1 MNQRRYK
8 HLFGPVNSRRL
19 GRSLGVDLVGHKI
32 CPIDCIYCEVGA
44 TTRKTLQ
51 RAEYEPTEEILAELR
66 DKLAQDVPIDYI
78 TLSGAGEPTLHSR
91 LGEIIDAI
99 KAMTSIPVA
108 VLTNG
113 NLLFDPQVRRELLG
127 ADLVLPSLDAGDEAT
142 YLRMNRPCPEA
153 TFARL
158 VEGLRAFRKDYP
170 GQIRLEVLLVAGV
183 NDSPEQVRKIRVLI
197 DQIQP
202 DLVDVNTVTR
212 PPTES
217 DARAVPPAK
226 LAKLAAILGEKANVI
241 ASAPSAAPAAARVD
255 AQTLLDLLR
264 RRPCTLDDMADGLAS
279 NVIVIIPLIGRL
291 LEEGKVH
298 LVAQDGKEYFV
309 AG

>member
-44 TTRKTLQ
+44 TTLKTLA
-51 RAEYEPTEEILAELR
+51 RAEYESADEILSELR
-66 DKLAQDVPIDYI
+66 DKLAEGVPIDYI
-78 TLSGAGEPTLHSR
+78 TLSGAGEPTLNSR
-91 LGEIIDAI
+91 LGEIIDAV

-113 NLLFDPQVRRELLG
+113 NLLFDPQVRRELLR

-142 YLRMNRPCPEA
+142 YLLMNRPCPEA
-153 TFARL
+153 TFQRL
-158 VEGLRAFRKDYP
+158 IDGLRAFRADYP

-197 DQIQP
+197 DQIRP
-202 DLVDVNTVTR
+202 DAVDVNTVTR

-217 DARAVPPAK
+217 DARPVPPAK
-226 LAKLAAILGEKANVI
+226 LAKLTAILGDKAHVI
-241 ASAPSAAPAAARVD
+241 ASAAPAPAAEVTID
-255 AQTLLDLLR
+255 AQAVLDLLR
-264 RRPCTLDDMADGLAS
+264 RRPCTVEDLAAGLACDAAA
-279 NVIVIIPLIGRL
+279 IAPLAARL
-291 LEEGKVH
+291 LQEGQVH
-298 LVAQDGKEYFV
+298 LVSQDGKEYLV